1 MTAKNVTLLSVQ
13 HFITISTSTELLRIP
28 SDILMYITAE
38 GNYSEVF
45 LQDGTHRLVSFQL
58 GQMVDLLEEQL
69 GEDESPFI
77 RIGKS
82 LIVNRNFI
90 YLVDISEQELVI
102 SDWNG
107 KYVPIKASRKALA
120 TLKLILENPTI

>member
-1 MTAKNVTLLSVQ
+1 MPR
-13 HFITISTSTELLRIP
+13 FITISSSTELLRIP

-38 GNYSEVF
+38 GNYSEVYMR
-45 LQDGTHRLVSFQL
+45 DGKHHLVSFQL
-58 GQMVDLLEEQL
+58 GQMVDLLEDQL

-82 LIVNRNFI
+82 LIVNRDFI
-90 YLVDISEQELVI
+90 YLVDISEQELII

-107 KYVPIKASRKALA
+107 KYYTHKVSRKALSM
-120 TLKLILENPTI
+120 LKLILENTAI

>member
-1 MTAKNVTLLSVQ
+1 MQLKSVTLLSMPR
-13 HFITISTSTELLRIP
+13 FITISSSTELLRIP
-28 SDILMYITAE
+28 SDIMMYITAE
-38 GNYSEVF
+38 GNYSEVY
-45 LQDGTHRLVSFQL
+45 LQDGTHRLVPFQL

-82 LIVNRNFI
+82 LIVNRDFI
-90 YLVDISEQELVI
+90 FLVDISEQELVI

-107 KYVPIKASRKALA
+107 KYKPIKASRKALSM
-120 TLKLILENPTI
+120 LKLILENTAI

>member
-1 MTAKNVTLLSVQ
+1 MLLKSVTLLSMSR
-13 HFITISTSTELLRIP
+13 FISISSSTELLRIP

-82 LIVNRNFI
+82 LIVNRDFI

-107 KYVPIKASRKALA
+107 KYKPIKASRKALL
-120 TLKLILENPTI
+120 TLKLILENTTI